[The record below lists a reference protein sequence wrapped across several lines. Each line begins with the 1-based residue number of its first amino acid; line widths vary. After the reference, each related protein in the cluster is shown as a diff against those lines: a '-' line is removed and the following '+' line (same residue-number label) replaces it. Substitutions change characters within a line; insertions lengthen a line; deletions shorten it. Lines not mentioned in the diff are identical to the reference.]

1 MIGPEGGFAEEEI
14 LKAAKLKIKEI
25 SFGSNRLRSETAGVY
40 AVSIINNY
48 KNL

>member
-1 MIGPEGGFAEEEI
+1 MIGPEGGFSQEEI
-14 LKAAKLKIKEI
+14 LKATKLKIKEI